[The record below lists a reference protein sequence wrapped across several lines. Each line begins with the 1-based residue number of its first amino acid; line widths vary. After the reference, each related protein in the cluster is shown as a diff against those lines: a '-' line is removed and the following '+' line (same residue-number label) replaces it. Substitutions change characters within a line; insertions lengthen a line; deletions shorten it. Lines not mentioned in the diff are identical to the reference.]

1 MSTDLLRSIEVHAR
15 IPATGQLLDGGDINQ
30 SVVQMCIESW
40 HVLREEH
47 AIDVDRRTGQ
57 WRLASFGNMLLNVGE
72 DSFLGDCNVF
82 TGLDEW
88 QQSGLGMHIDHERIH
103 GCELG
108 VGSADNDVDAFVNWC
123 EICFGHERCDFD
135 EDVLAEIEPG
145 HLAIDPYESLL
156 WAICSPRVF
165 VELGVGHTRILG
177 GWSDGSGRYSTYSM
191 GSTEEATVP
200 KFSGSLADRL
210 RGDARIRLMQQ
221 AWPVV
226 SRALNTA
233 VRNVVGLPRLAIA
246 RVLVAREQWDGVIR
260 VLRPHVVPAYPLARS
275 ARVLISAYGKVG
287 DFEGAYSLADRL
299 ARLTRL
305 PSDIA
310 RSDRLRGRVWEVHPA
325 WLPAVSLPKPD
336 DVQHGGPRRVLY
348 LAKESAPYLHNGFCT
363 RSHET
368 LRAVKST
375 GTEIVAVTMPGF
387 PAVIDVTNAPGEVVV
402 DDITYKHLMPNSK
415 LATMP
420 VHEYLDLAAT
430 TLAKFVLE
438 YRPTVLHI
446 GSGHRGYETALV
458 GRAVAEWF
466 GIPWMY
472 EVRSF
477 FETTWTS
484 DKRYMES
491 APYFHQRHATESRC
505 MRAAD
510 YVVTLSGPMRDEII
524 ERHGIT
530 ADKVTGIPNAVDVER
545 FAPQSQDAS
554 LRERL
559 GFTNAI
565 VLGYVS
571 NLSHPREGQEALIA
585 ALPKIR
591 AAGTNA
597 KVLLVGDGAR
607 RPHLESLARK
617 LGVAEHVVFT
627 GSIPFDQV
635 SAYYAQID
643 LFVVPRTNERA
654 GRLVSPMKPF
664 EAMAMG
670 IPLLVSDL
678 PALVEIVSDTTE
690 PRGFSYRAEDPADL
704 ARVAIEC
711 LADPAELRR
720 RADAAAAWVRRERT
734 WAANGRNFVRA
745 YEQAEQRWQAVRL

>member
-1 MSTDLLRSIEVHAR
+1 M
-15 IPATGQLLDGGDINQ
+15 PK
-30 SVVQMCIESW
+30 
-40 HVLREEH
+40 
-47 AIDVDRRTGQ
+47 RTG
-57 WRLASFGNMLLNVGE
+57 RLAE
-72 DSFLGDCNVF
+72 
-82 TGLDEW
+82 
-88 QQSGLGMHIDHERIH
+88 
-103 GCELG
+103 
-108 VGSADNDVDAFVNWC
+108 
-123 EICFGHERCDFD
+123 
-135 EDVLAEIEPG
+135 
-145 HLAIDPYESLL
+145 
-156 WAICSPRVF
+156 
-165 VELGVGHTRILG
+165 
-177 GWSDGSGRYSTYSM
+177 
-191 GSTEEATVP
+191 
-200 KFSGSLADRL
+200 RL
-210 RGDARIRLMQQ
+210 RGDARVRLVQQ

-226 SRALNTA
+226 SRAASNATRLA
-233 VRNVVGLPRLAIA
+233 LGMPRLA
-246 RVLVAREQWDGVIR
+246 VARAQVSRQDWDGVVR
-260 VLRPHVVPAYPLARS
+260 TLTPHVRHEYPLARS

-287 DFEGAYSLADRL
+287 DFDAAYSLADKL
-299 ARLTRL
+299 ARITRL

-310 RSDRLRGRVWEVHPA
+310 RADRLRGRVWEVHPN
-325 WLPAVSLPKPD
+325 WLPSIAIAKPEHA
-336 DVQHGGPRRVLY
+336 QHGGPRRVLY

-368 LRAVKST
+368 LRAVRST

-387 PAVIDVTNAPGEVVV
+387 PAVIDVVDAPDEVTV
-402 DDITYKHLMPNSK
+402 DDITYRHLLPNAK
-415 LATMP
+415 LTAMP

-430 TLAKFVLE
+430 ALARFVLE

-446 GSGHRGYETALV
+446 GSGHRGFETALV

-505 MRAAD
+505 MQAAN
-510 YVVTLSGPMRDEII
+510 YVVTLSGPMRAEIV
-524 ERHGIT
+524 EQHGVP

-545 FAPQSQDAS
+545 FAPQQRDEQLRAS
-554 LRERL
+554 LGL
-559 GFTNAI
+559 TGAQ

-571 NLSHPREGQEALIA
+571 NLSHPREGQEAMIA

-591 AAGTNA
+591 ATGINA

-607 RPHLESLARK
+607 RPELEALTKR
-617 LGVAEHVVFT
+617 LGVTEHVVFA
-627 GSIPFDQV
+627 GSIPFEQV

-678 PALVEIVSDTTE
+678 PALVEIVADDSE
-690 PRGFSYRAEDPADL
+690 PRGFFYEAENAVDL
-704 ARVAIEC
+704 ARVAVDC
-711 LADPAELRR
+711 LQHPEEMQR
-720 RADAAAAWVRRERT
+720 RAANAATWVRRERT
-734 WAANGRNFVRA
+734 WTANGRNFVAA
-745 YEQAEQRWQAVRL
+745 YEQAERRWQAVRL

>member
-1 MSTDLLRSIEVHAR
+1 M
-15 IPATGQLLDGGDINQ
+15 
-30 SVVQMCIESW
+30 
-40 HVLREEH
+40 
-47 AIDVDRRTGQ
+47 
-57 WRLASFGNMLLNVGE
+57 
-72 DSFLGDCNVF
+72 
-82 TGLDEW
+82 
-88 QQSGLGMHIDHERIH
+88 
-103 GCELG
+103 
-108 VGSADNDVDAFVNWC
+108 
-123 EICFGHERCDFD
+123 
-135 EDVLAEIEPG
+135 
-145 HLAIDPYESLL
+145 
-156 WAICSPRVF
+156 PR
-165 VELGVGHTRILG
+165 
-177 GWSDGSGRYSTYSM
+177 
-191 GSTEEATVP
+191 
-200 KFSGSLADRL
+200 FSGSLADRL
-210 RGDARIRLMQQ
+210 RGDARVRLVQQ

-226 SRALNTA
+226 SRALGNV
-233 VRNVVGLPRLAIA
+233 VRNIIGLPRLAVA
-246 RVLVAREQWDGVIR
+246 RVLVGRENWDGVIR
-260 VLRPHVVPAYPLARS
+260 VLRPHATSAYPLARGS
-275 ARVLISAYGKVG
+275 RVLISAYGKVG
-287 DFEGAYSLADRL
+287 DFDAAYSLADRL

-310 RSDRLRGRVWEVHPA
+310 RADRLRGRVWEVHPS
-325 WLPAVSLPKPD
+325 WLPAVSLPKPEIH
-336 DVQHGGPRRVLY
+336 HGGPRRVLY

-368 LRAVKST
+368 LRAVKAT
-375 GTEIVAVTMPGF
+375 GTDIIAVTMPGF
-387 PAVIDVTNAPGEVVV
+387 PAVINAKHAPDEVVV
-402 DDITYKHLMPNSK
+402 DDITYKHLMPNSN

-430 TLAKFVLE
+430 TLARFVLE

-505 MRAAD
+505 MHAANF
-510 YVVTLSGPMRDEII
+510 VVTLSGPMRDEIV
-524 ERHGIT
+524 ERHGIP
-530 ADKVTGIPNAVDVER
+530 ADKVIGIPNAVDIDR
-545 FAPQSQDAS
+545 FAPQTRDAE
-554 LRERL
+554 LRRTL
-559 GFTNAI
+559 GFLDAT

-591 AAGTNA
+591 AAGVNA

-607 RPHLESLARK
+607 RTQLEALTKK
-617 LGVAEHVVFT
+617 LGMTEHVVFS
-627 GSIPFDQV
+627 GSIPFEQV
-635 SAYYAQID
+635 AAYYAQID

-670 IPLLVSDL
+670 IPLLVSNL
-678 PALVEIVSDTTE
+678 PALVEIVADDAE
-690 PRGFSYRAEDPADL
+690 PRGFFYAAEDAADL
-704 ARVAIEC
+704 ARVAIEA
-711 LADPAELRR
+711 LRNPDELRR
-720 RADAAAAWVRRERT
+720 RADAAAAWVQRERT
-734 WAANGRNFVRA
+734 WAANGKNFVRA

>member
-1 MSTDLLRSIEVHAR
+1 MQMRIEAWHVFGKKHPIDIDR
-15 IPATGQLLDGGDINQ
+15 GTGKWCLACFRNVLLD
-30 SVVQMCIESW
+30 
-40 HVLREEH
+40 
-47 AIDVDRRTGQ
+47 
-57 WRLASFGNMLLNVGE
+57 VGE
-72 DSFLGDCNVF
+72 YAILGNGKIL
-82 TGLDEW
+82 TRLDEW
-88 QQSGLGMHIDHERIH
+88 QQSGFGVHVHDERIH
-103 GCELG
+103 AGELG
-108 VGSADNDVDAFVNWC
+108 FGCTDDDVDPFIDRREV
-123 EICFGHERCDFD
+123 CFGHECCNFD
-135 EDVLAEIEPG
+135 EDVLAEVETG
-145 HLAIDPYESLL
+145 HLAIDPDEPLL
-156 WAICSPRVF
+156 WAICGPRVF
-165 VELGVGHTRILG
+165 IEFGIGHSRILG
-177 GWSDGSGRYSTYSM
+177 GWSDGSGRCSTYSM
-191 GSTEEATVP
+191 GSTKEATLP
-200 KFSGSLADRL
+200 RFSGSLADRL
-210 RGDARIRLMQQ
+210 RGDARVRLVQQ

-226 SRALNTA
+226 SRALNT
-233 VRNVVGLPRLAIA
+233 VIRNVLGLPRLAIA
-246 RVLVAREQWDGVIR
+246 RVLVGRSQWDGVIR
-260 VLRPHVVPAYPLARS
+260 VLRPHVAPAYPLARS

-287 DFEGAYSLADRL
+287 NFDEAYSLADRL

-310 RSDRLRGRVWEVHPA
+310 RADRLRGRVWEVHPG
-325 WLPAVSLPKPD
+325 WLPAVSLPKPV
-336 DVQHGGPRRVLY
+336 DVQHGGPRKVLY

-368 LRAVKST
+368 LRAVKGT
-375 GTEIVAVTMPGF
+375 GTEILAVTMPGF
-387 PAVIDVTNAPGEVVV
+387 PAVIDVANAADEVVV

-415 LATMP
+415 LSTMP

-484 DKRYMES
+484 DKRYMEK

-505 MRAAD
+505 MRAAN
-510 YVVTLSGPMRDEII
+510 YVVTLSGPMRDEIV
-524 ERHGIT
+524 EQHGIP
-530 ADKVTGIPNAVDVER
+530 ADKVIGIPNAVDVDR
-545 FAPQSQDAS
+545 FAPQQRDAA
-554 LRERL
+554 LRANL
-559 GFTNAI
+559 GFTDAT

-571 NLSHPREGQEALIA
+571 NLSHPREGQETLIA

-591 AAGTNA
+591 AAGINA

-607 RPHLESLARK
+607 RTQMEALARK
-617 LGVAEHVVFT
+617 LGMSDHVVFT
-627 GSIPFDQV
+627 GSVPFDQV

-678 PALVEIVSDTTE
+678 PALVEIVADATE
-690 PRGFSYRAEDPADL
+690 PRGFAYRAEDAADL
-704 ARVAIEC
+704 ARVAVEC
-711 LADPAELRR
+711 LGNEIELRR
-720 RADAAAAWVRRERT
+720 RTEAAAAWVRRERT